1 MSESN
6 LFTGQPV
13 MNQLLSLIPKSL
25 VKELAEKHGAD
36 RYCKNF
42 FSQDH
47 LVTML
52 YSTFSQCG
60 SLRELISG
68 MQVNQHRLLHLGL
81 LSTPC
86 RSTLADAN
94 ARRPEAFFEE
104 LLHRLYQLHMGG
116 SPDSRLGNKD
126 IWSRL
131 FIMDSTTI
139 SLFTDTMQGVGRHPH
154 NGRRKGGAKAHVLIR
169 AQEDVACFV
178 RIANGKENDKVMF
191 RHALLPKGSI
201 VALDKGYSSY
211 VQYALWTEQEV
222 LFVTRMNENAVYE
235 VVEERDVSENQ
246 RKLGVQADR
255 VVEMTGAGNSETP
268 RMKAR
273 LVHFY
278 DATKK
283 RLFTFMTNNMVHAPA
298 TIAAIYKRRWQI
310 ELLFKRI
317 KHNYPLHYFLGDS
330 PNAIKIQIWCAL
342 IADLLLKVVKD
353 RVDRSCERRWS
364 FANLAGIVRLH
375 LTTYVDLFA
384 FLRNPEKALLKY
396 RPPDRPVHQL
406 NFAFA

>member
-1 MSESN
+1 MSEST

-13 MNQLLSLIPKSL
+13 MNQLLSLIPKWL
-25 VKELAEKHGAD
+25 VTELAEKHGAD

-68 MQVNQHRLLHLGL
+68 LQVNQHRLLHLGL

-116 SPDSRLGNKD
+116 LPDSRLGRRD

-154 NGRRKGGAKAHVLIR
+154 NGRRKGGAKAHVLMR

-178 RIANGKENDKVMF
+178 RIAQGKENDKVMF
-191 RHALLPKGSI
+191 RHAVLPQGSI
-201 VALDKGYSSY
+201 VALDKGFNSY
-211 VQYALWTEQEV
+211 VQYALWTEQGV
-222 LFVTRMNENAVYE
+222 LFVTRMNENAVYS
-235 VVEERDVSENQ
+235 VLEERDVSENQ

-255 VVEMTGAGNSETP
+255 VVEMTGAGNSGTT
-268 RMKAR
+268 RIKAR

-278 DATKK
+278 DATTQ
-283 RLFTFMTNNMVHAPA
+283 RLFTFMTNDMVHAPA

-353 RVDRSCERRWS
+353 RVERSSQRRWS

-384 FLRNPEKALLKY
+384 FLRNPEKALLRY
-396 RPPDRPVHQL
+396 RPPDLQTQQL
-406 NFAFA
+406 AFAFA